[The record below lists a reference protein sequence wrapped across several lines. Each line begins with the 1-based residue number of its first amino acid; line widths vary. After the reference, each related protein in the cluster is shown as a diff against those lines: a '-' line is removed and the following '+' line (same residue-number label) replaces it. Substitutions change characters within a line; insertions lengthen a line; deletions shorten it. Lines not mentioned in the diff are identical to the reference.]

1 MWNLKIRHRKYG
13 RLCAAVLLMGG
24 LGILSTHVDINAQDP
39 PGAVAE
45 SQSFTYIGDVDG
57 GKVGVV
63 ASASD
68 FVAYVCGGNDAFNKK
83 CSRWMKGKV
92 AAGKLSGA
100 APDGSKIEATVADD
114 TVTGTVTTKDG
125 TKLPF
130 TAPKANTET
139 TLAGL
144 YRAEDKSDTSDIV
157 SGWIIDEKET
167 IVGAANDRKQGK
179 IGTLQQGQSNVGGIG
194 AKVASQTGTR
204 GQPVNDPKN
213 LPQGKQDRRFG
224 PAVDQA
230 KFDNK
235 GKLVDQKKL
244 VDQAKFD
251 NKGKLVDQKKLV
263 DQSKFDDLKAN
274 VSDQGGSPLAA
285 LVVQQV
291 KRFQQTGGKAGSD
304 LESRTFAKLK
314 TVPGS
319 SLTDYEKNWDKIP
332 LAIRTAAIGGQPIDV
347 SVPLT
352 KERATTALRQKGGTQ
367 KKPAAKNADQP
378 KTIARIRALDIH
390 CTNKAD
396 LTGTDE
402 VFAAYVV
409 TTGAVS
415 VDKTTSVYTGFRKGD
430 TQPFRAADNLIFPS
444 GGVNSPLTADA
455 FVQAALFDDDS
466 ADKPRTIQLVTALL
480 SVVVE
485 IAREVGDATG
495 GVVQSVAEFAADIVD
510 DVNKAIETILVA
522 FPDTVFMGS
531 DAVIAKTNKQ
541 TQSVTGAQKSQFV
554 FRRIN
559 KVLGTVK
566 SQYEIRNLR
575 VE

>member
-1 MWNLKIRHRKYG
+1 MWNLKIRHRVYG
-13 RLCAAVLLMGG
+13 RVCAAALLVGG
-24 LGILSTHVDINAQDP
+24 LGILSVNVDINAQDP
-39 PGAVAE
+39 PGAVGE

-125 TKLPF
+125 TKLKF

-179 IGTLQQGQSNVGGIG
+179 IGTLQHGKGNVNGIG

-224 PAVDQA
+224 PA
-230 KFDNK
+230 
-235 GKLVDQKKL
+235 VDQKKL

-285 LVVQQV
+285 LVIQQV
-291 KRFQQTGGKAGSD
+291 KRFQQTGGKAGSE
-304 LESRTFAKLK
+304 LENRTFAKLK

-319 SLTDYEKNWDKIP
+319 SLTDYVKNWEKIP
-332 LAIRTAAIGGQPIDV
+332 LAIRTAATGGQTIDV
-347 SVPLT
+347 STPLT
-352 KERATTALRQKGGTQ
+352 KERAAATLKKKGGKFVQREKVET
-367 KKPAAKNADQP
+367 QP
-378 KTIARIRALDIH
+378 KTIARIRALEIH

-409 TTGAVS
+409 TSGAVS
-415 VDKTTSVYTGFRKGD
+415 VNKTTGVYVGFRKGD

-480 SVVVE
+480 SVMVE
-485 IAREVGDATG
+485 IAQTVVTAIG
-495 GVVQSVAEFAADIVD
+495 GETAQGIAGVASEIVD
-510 DVNKAIETILVA
+510 ELNKAIEAIIVA
-522 FPDTVFMGS
+522 FPDTVFLGS
-531 DAVIAKTNKQ
+531 DSIIAKTNKQ
-541 TQSVTGAQKSQFV
+541 IQSITGAQKSQFV

-566 SQYEIRNLR
+566 SQYEIRNLV